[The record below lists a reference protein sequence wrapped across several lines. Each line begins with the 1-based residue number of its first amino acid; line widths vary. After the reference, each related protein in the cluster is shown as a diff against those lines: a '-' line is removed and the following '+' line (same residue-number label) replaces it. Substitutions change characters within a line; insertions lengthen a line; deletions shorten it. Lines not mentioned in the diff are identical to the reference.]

1 MMGRQTRTRLRRF
14 SLLWFKD
21 GLRPEARRHQPPSV
35 VSQCGSKSWRGRG
48 REAGAAARARA
59 ESKRRDVSHPS
70 PCRKWPA
77 LPLSAVATASFFSR
91 SDDDQIGKLKG
102 IIVRLLE
109 PPRTERP
116 KSAKTN
122 RRRKRG
128 EPSNYTFDFL
138 QSIYSLRY
146 LYRQN
151 TLREW
156 KHRQVNKY
164 ERWLNLAL
172 VVVCVFNVVSF
183 SIAQLSPSA
192 QTYSPNS
199 YNLIQHNGRR

>member
-1 MMGRQTRTRLRRF
+1 MHLPVSPFIRVVTSSRLVIKRDVNCGNLCWMMGATDQD
-14 SLLWFKD
+14 SAAAIWFKD

-35 VSQCGSKSWRGRG
+35 VLAVRKQVLARSRQ

-70 PCRKWPA
+70 PCRKRPA

-109 PPRTERP
+109 PPRTERRI
-116 KSAKTN
+116 SAKSS

-128 EPSNYTFDFL
+128 EPSNYILDFS
-138 QSIYSLRY
+138 SIDLSLDPLRY

-151 TLREW
+151 TLRE
-156 KHRQVNKY
+156 
-164 ERWLNLAL
+164 
-172 VVVCVFNVVSF
+172 
-183 SIAQLSPSA
+183 
-192 QTYSPNS
+192 
-199 YNLIQHNGRR
+199 

>member
-21 GLRPEARRHQPPSV
+21 GLRPAARRHQPPSV

-59 ESKRRDVSHPS
+59 ESKRRDVSHPN
-70 PCRKWPA
+70 PCRKRPA

-91 SDDDQIGKLKG
+91 SDDDQIGKLSKG

-128 EPSNYTFDFL
+128 EPSNYIFDFS
-138 QSIYSLRY
+138 SIDLF
-146 LYRQN
+146 
-151 TLREW
+151 
-156 KHRQVNKY
+156 
-164 ERWLNLAL
+164 LA
-172 VVVCVFNVVSF
+172 
-183 SIAQLSPSA
+183 IP
-192 QTYSPNS
+192 
-199 YNLIQHNGRR
+199 I